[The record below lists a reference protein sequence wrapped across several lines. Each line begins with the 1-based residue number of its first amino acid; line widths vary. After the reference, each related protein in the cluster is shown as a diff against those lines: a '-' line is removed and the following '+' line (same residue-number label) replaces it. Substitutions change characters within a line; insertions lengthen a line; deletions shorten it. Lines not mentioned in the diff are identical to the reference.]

1 MECDKYERVHS
12 NLKINK
18 FLLFSQRGIH
28 TCDRNVYIILL
39 VLSLFPPLRS
49 KIVLATH
56 FLPTSFLF
64 FFPLSLTGGSSD
76 FFSCGLTYLNEK
88 QKIIVSS
95 LKIIQQTR
103 HVCFRFFQS
112 IAFHFDL
119 PCNLRNKMAEK

>member
-1 MECDKYERVHS
+1 MECDKFERVHS

-18 FLLFSQRGIH
+18 FLLFLRRGIH

-56 FLPTSFLF
+56 FLPTAFLF

-76 FFSCGLTYLNEK
+76 FFFLRAHLFKRKTKNNCILFEDNPTNPLCLFSLFPIHCPTTYK
-88 QKIIVSS
+88 K
-95 LKIIQQTR
+95 
-103 HVCFRFFQS
+103 
-112 IAFHFDL
+112 
-119 PCNLRNKMAEK
+119 